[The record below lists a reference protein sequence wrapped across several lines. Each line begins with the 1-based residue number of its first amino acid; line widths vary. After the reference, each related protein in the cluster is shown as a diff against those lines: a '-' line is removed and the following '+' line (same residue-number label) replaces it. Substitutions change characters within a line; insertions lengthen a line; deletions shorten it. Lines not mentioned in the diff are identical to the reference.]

1 MFGLFK
7 TYFSNVHVKESGNV
21 ADDNLSV
28 INKWSQRLRIG
39 DIDFG
44 ECASK
49 RIKFF
54 CQLFSLLLDI
64 AGDMDMILL

>member
-28 INKWSQRLRIG
+28 INERSQRLRIG

-54 CQLFSLLLDI
+54 C
-64 AGDMDMILL
+64 

>member
-21 ADDNLSV
+21 ADNNLSV
-28 INKWSQRLRIG
+28 IDKRSQRLRIG
-39 DIDFG
+39 NINFG
-44 ECASK
+44 GAASK

-54 CQLFSLLLDI
+54 CQFFSLLLDI
-64 AGDMDMILL
+64 AGDMDVIL